1 MNASLT
7 DTASGRRNL
16 NMRPLAHAAS
26 LPTTKL
32 AAAAMAH
39 WPACGDVE
47 VITPARNGV
56 PARRARLQVSFG
68 ALISKKTHWVAHF
81 RQADAP
87 QSVKPLDWFLV
98 SERRLRSVEDACA
111 LLGHRPDLVTR
122 HRAGCQE

>member
-1 MNASLT
+1 MNTSLT
-7 DTASGRRNL
+7 DTALGHRKL
-16 NMRPLAHAAS
+16 NVRPLAHAAS

-47 VITPARNGV
+47 VITRSRT
-56 PARRARLQVSFG
+56 RRTRMQVSFG
-68 ALISKKTHWVAHF
+68 ALVLRKTLWVARF
-81 RQADAP
+81 SEEDAP
-87 QSVKPLDWFLV
+87 QGVKPLEWFLV
-98 SERRLRSVEDACA
+98 SQWRLRSAEDACA

>member
-7 DTASGRRNL
+7 DTAPGRRNL
-16 NMRPLAHAAS
+16 NVRPLAHAAS
-26 LPTTKL
+26 LPTTEL

-39 WPACGDVE
+39 WPVCGDVE
-47 VITPARNGV
+47 VVTPPRNGA
-56 PARRARLQVSFG
+56 PTRHTRLQVSFG

-81 RQADAP
+81 REEDAP
-87 QSVKPLDWFLV
+87 QGVKPLEWFLV
-98 SERRLRSVEDACA
+98 SQWRLRSAEDACA

>member
-1 MNASLT
+1 MNALLT
-7 DTASGRRNL
+7 DTASERRNP

-26 LPTTKL
+26 LPTTEL

-47 VITPARNGV
+47 VVTPPRNGA

-68 ALISKKTHWVAHF
+68 ALISKKTHWVVHF
-81 RQADAP
+81 RQEDAP
-87 QSVKPLDWFLV
+87 QGVKPLEWFLV
-98 SERRLRSVEDACA
+98 SQWCLRSAEDACA

-122 HRAGCQE
+122 HRAGCPE